1 LCGGLKL
8 VSESEALNLD
18 PITTPA
24 LVCSGRSLER
34 GLRAGDMGVVEA
46 VPAGH
51 TMDGLGGAETRTLA
65 AVAGNTVA
73 NVGGAV
79 RFGLPQ
85 LEASTY

>member
-1 LCGGLKL
+1 
-8 VSESEALNLD
+8 
-18 PITTPA
+18 
-24 LVCSGRSLER
+24 
-34 GLRAGDMGVVEA
+34 VEA

-79 RFGLPQ
+79 RFGLPK